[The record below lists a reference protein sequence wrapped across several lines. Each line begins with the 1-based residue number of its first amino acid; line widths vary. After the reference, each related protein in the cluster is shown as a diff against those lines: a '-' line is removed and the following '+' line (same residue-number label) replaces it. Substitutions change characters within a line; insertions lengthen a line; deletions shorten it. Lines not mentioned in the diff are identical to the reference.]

1 MRITRK
7 ALRRLIS
14 ESVVPLFQN
23 RSVGKLEIYYQGPD
37 VGYGDYVRGPE
48 SKGLSIQI
56 HAEGEDTPLPSNLI
70 GYQGN
75 DVYGNL
81 TQYNIDPS
89 LGIEDKNKKLPMKV
103 VYDSSE
109 FEVGDIPTWEDIP
122 RILKDTTGVIIPEDW
137 LDAAGEKLDTYAD
150 ELESQIE
157 EDPDNEGADSPIMV
171 LIRMIDGTWHS
182 HIM

>member
-7 ALRRLIS
+7 ELRILIL

-23 RSVGKLEIYYQGPD
+23 RSVGKLEIYYEGPD
-37 VGYGDYVRGPE
+37 IGYGDYVRGPE
-48 SKGLSIQI
+48 SKGLTIQI

-70 GYQGN
+70 GYQGL
-75 DVYGNL
+75 DVHGNL

-89 LGIEDKNKKLPMKV
+89 LGIEDKNKKMPMKV
-103 VYDSSE
+103 VYDTSE
-109 FEVGDIPTWEDIP
+109 FDVGDIPTWEDIP
-122 RILKDTTGVIIPEDW
+122 KILKDTTGVTIPEDW
-137 LDAAGEKLDTYAD
+137 FEAAGEKLDAYAE

-157 EDPDNEGADSPIMV
+157 EDPENEHPDSPIMALV
-171 LIRMIDGTWHS
+171 RMTDGSWHS